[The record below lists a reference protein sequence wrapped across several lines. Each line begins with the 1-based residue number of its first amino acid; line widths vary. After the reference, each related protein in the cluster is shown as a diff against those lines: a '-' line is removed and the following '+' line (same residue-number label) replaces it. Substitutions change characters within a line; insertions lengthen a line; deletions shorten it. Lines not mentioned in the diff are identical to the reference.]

1 MKNKELRSALL
12 LLLTA
17 AIWGFAMAAQRD
29 GSQYIPPFTFL
40 SIRYFLGGMA
50 LLPLMLRENKKT
62 GKPLKKN
69 ELLIGAMIGVVL
81 FIASLLQQLG
91 VKETDAGK
99 AAFLTA
105 LYVVLVPVL
114 GIFMK
119 KKTRLTTWLALLLAI
134 PSLYLLCVPAGVAF
148 TLAPA
153 DGLLLLGAVFWALHI
168 LVTDQ
173 FISRVSALKLCTAQ
187 FLAVS
192 LLNAVP
198 ALLFESVSM
207 EHLLRGLWAV
217 VYCGLFSTAMGYT
230 FQTIGQK
237 HCRPAYAALILSLES
252 VFGVISGA
260 LLLGETMAL
269 RGYIGCVMMMAAVVL
284 AQAGTLLRPRKE
296 EIHV

>member
-1 MKNKELRSALL
+1 MKNKELRYAFL

-40 SIRYFLGGMA
+40 SIRYFLGGAA
-50 LLPLMLRENKKT
+50 LLPLMLRESKKAQQ
-62 GKPLKKN
+62 PLQKK
-69 ELLIGAMIGVVL
+69 EALVGGLIGIVL

-91 VKETDAGK
+91 VRQTAAGK

-119 KKTRLTTWLALLLAI
+119 KKTRLTTWLALILAI
-134 PSLYLLCVPAGVAF
+134 PSLYLLCVPEGEAF

-173 FISRVSALKLCTAQ
+173 YAGHISALKLCTVQ
-187 FLAVS
+187 FFVVS
-192 LLNAVP
+192 ILNAVP
-198 ALLFESVSM
+198 ALLFESVSPD
-207 EHLLRGLWAV
+207 HLLRGLWAV

-269 RGYIGCVMMMAAVVL
+269 RGYLGCVFMMVAVVL
-284 AQAGTLLRPRKE
+284 AQAGSLIKPKKE
-296 EIHV
+296 NAHV

>member
-1 MKNKELRSALL
+1 MKNKELRYALL

-29 GSQYIPPFTFL
+29 GSQFIPPFTFL
-40 SIRYFLGGMA
+40 SIRYFLGGAA

-62 GKPLKKN
+62 REPIKKQ
-69 ELLIGAMIGVVL
+69 EWIVGALIGVVL

-91 VKETDAGK
+91 VQETDAGK

-119 KKTRLTTWLALLLAI
+119 KKTRLTTWLALLLAL
-134 PSLYLLCVPAGVAF
+134 PSLYLLCVPAGVSF

-173 FISRVSALKLCTAQ
+173 YTAKISALKLCTVQ
-187 FLAVS
+187 FFVVS
-192 LLNAVP
+192 ILNAVP

-269 RGYIGCVMMMAAVVL
+269 RGYIGCVLMMVAVVL
-284 AQAGTLLRPRKE
+284 AQAGALIKSRKE
-296 EIHV
+296 ESHV

>member
-1 MKNKELRSALL
+1 MKNKELRYALL

-29 GSQYIPPFTFL
+29 GSQFVPPFTFL
-40 SIRYFLGGMA
+40 SIRYCLGGAA
-50 LLPLMLRENKKT
+50 LLPLMLRENKKNRA
-62 GKPLKKN
+62 PLKKQ
-69 ELLIGAMIGVVL
+69 EMLVGALIGVVL

-91 VKETDAGK
+91 VRETDAGK

-119 KKTRLTTWLALLLAI
+119 KKTRLTTWLALLLAL
-134 PSLYLLCVPAGVAF
+134 PSLYLLCVPAGASF

-173 FISRVSALKLCTAQ
+173 YTAKISALKLCTVQ
-187 FLAVS
+187 FFVVS
-192 LLNAVP
+192 ILDAIP
-198 ALLFESVSM
+198 ALLFESVSL
-207 EHLLRGLWAV
+207 EHLLQGLWAV

-269 RGYIGCVMMMAAVVL
+269 RGYIGCALMMVAVVL
-284 AQAGTLLRPRKE
+284 AQAGALIKSPKE
-296 EIHV
+296 ESHV

>member
-1 MKNKELRSALL
+1 MKNKELRYAFL
-12 LLLTA
+12 LLLTS

-50 LLPLMLRENKKT
+50 LLPLMLRES
-62 GKPLKKN
+62 KKN
-69 ELLIGAMIGVVL
+69 GQPMRKKEALIGVLIGVVL

-91 VKETDAGK
+91 VRETGAGK

-119 KKTRLTTWLALLLAI
+119 KKTQLTTWLALLLAI
-134 PSLYLLCVPAGVAF
+134 PSLYLLCVPEGEAF

-153 DGLLLLGAVFWALHI
+153 DGFLLLGAVFWALHI
-168 LVTDQ
+168 LFTDQ
-173 FISRVSALKLCTAQ
+173 YASHVSALKLCTVQ
-187 FLAVS
+187 FFVVS
-192 LLNAVP
+192 ILNAVP
-198 ALLFESVSM
+198 ALLFESVTLD
-207 EHLLRGLWAV
+207 HLLRGLWAV

-260 LLLGETMAL
+260 LLLGERMAL
-269 RGYIGCVMMMAAVVL
+269 RGYIGCVFMMVAVVL
-284 AQAGTLLRPRKE
+284 AQAGALIKPKKE
-296 EIHV
+296 NAHV